1 MLSIIALDIGR
12 QIQVGLVNL
21 PPPFVTEDESSNSS
35 SSNMPTRQK
44 IWSLKQVHLRSSGIN
59 SILKPEI
66 K

>member
-12 QIQVGLVNL
+12 QIQVSLVNL
-21 PPPFVTEDESSNSS
+21 SPPFVTEDESSNSS
-35 SSNMPTRQK
+35 SSNMPTRQN